1 VYVADG
7 HAPVPR
13 PAKELKAFSKV
24 RLAPGET
31 KRVELALDRRAFA
44 YFDNEKSWTVAP
56 GSFEILVGSSSQ
68 QIELRGK
75 VTLK

>member
-1 VYVADG
+1 
-7 HAPVPR
+7 VPR

-44 YFDNEKSWTVAP
+44 YFDDEAKSWTVAP
-56 GSFEILVGSSSQ
+56 GTFEILVGSSSL